1 MKDNKI
7 EQFLIKSMYS
17 FEEIEKNV
25 WAINDEAHDIGGT
38 AIVYT
43 DPIVTIRVAVM
54 DVPDSH
60 NLELYAKL
68 LEFNAKDVVHGAYA
82 IDHNQIILIDTLEY
96 NTMDFEEFIAILD
109 SFSLALTQHYPV
121 LLEYRNRQ

>member
-17 FEEIEKNV
+17 FEEVKKDV
-25 WAINDEAHDIGGT
+25 WTINDEENNREGIV
-38 AIVYT
+38 IVYT
-43 DPIVTIRVAVM
+43 DPIVTIRLAVM
-54 DVPDSH
+54 AVPESD
-60 NLELYAKL
+60 NLELYSKL

-82 IDHNQIILIDTLEY
+82 LDHNQVILIDTLEY
-96 NTMDFEEFIAILD
+96 DTMDFEEFIAVLD

-121 LLEYRNRQ
+121 LLEYRNR